1 MTIRGQVVRVTAALS
16 KIMLEIP
23 GRQEGRPLIVLFCG
37 LVASG
42 KTTAAKA
49 LVASEPNR
57 WKRVNRDDL
66 RFMLHGIAHD
76 YTSKEHEKAV
86 TVASDLLIKTY
97 LAAGN
102 DVVVDNTF
110 LNPQDRKAIHKIAA
124 DLETSCDVVEKVF
137 CVPVAE
143 CLRRNALREGQARV
157 PDAVIVRM
165 AAKARVAENGSIP
178 GMCDK
183 ITSYDKAAVEP
194 VDNDEGL
201 PGCLLV
207 DLDGTLCLFNGRG
220 PYDAAKCESDLPN
233 RAVLDVITAFHTTYP
248 RQGDPKIIF
257 MSGRSS
263 KFRPETLRWLAR
275 YVPQYIP
282 WELHM
287 RAEGDA
293 RKDSIVKREL
303 FQAHVQG
310 KFYTKFVLDDRR
322 SVVDGWRK
330 MGLVCFQVAPGEF

>member
-1 MTIRGQVVRVTAALS
+1 MI
-16 KIMLEIP
+16 EIP
-23 GRQEGRPLIVLFCG
+23 SHRDDRSLILITIGVP
-37 LVASG
+37 ASG
-42 KTTAAKA
+42 KSTFSRE

-57 WKRVNRDDL
+57 WKRINRDDL
-66 RFMLHGIAHD
+66 RFMLHGVAHD

-97 LAAGN
+97 LAAGF
-102 DVVVDNTF
+102 DICLDNTF

-124 DLETSCDVVEKVF
+124 GSEGSCDVVEKVF
-137 CVPVAE
+137 CVPLAE

-201 PGCLLV
+201 PGCV
-207 DLDGTLCLFNGRG
+207 ITDLDGTLCLFNGRG

-233 RAVLDVITAFHTTYP
+233 RAVLDVIKAFHTTVP

-287 RAEGDA
+287 RAEGDV

-310 KFYTKFVLDDRR
+310 KWFVKLILDDRSSVIKMWR
-322 SVVDGWRK
+322 SL
-330 MGLVCFQVAPGEF
+330 GLCVFQVAEGEF